1 MISERPAEVE
11 DRAVPGHWEGDLLLG
26 SRVSGIATLVE
37 RTSRYT
43 QLVALPHGYRAE
55 PVRAHWR

>member
-1 MISERPAEVE
+1 VC

-26 SRVSGIATLVE
+26 RRPTGIATLLE

-43 QLVALPHGYRAE
+43 QLVALPDGHKAQ
-55 PVRAHWR
+55 PVRGPAARIT